1 MGIKEQPSSA
11 AAPSA
16 GGRDAG
22 AGRLRLAGAAVLL
35 GLFMIHSSL
44 DGATSPPAPAPAAA
58 PAPASGTPGTPAASA
73 RTQAVPPSA
82 PAAAPAPQGPAM
94 PASAPV
100 RLSIPRIGVNAPFT
114 RLTLDKKGV
123 LQPPP
128 NTDSNLVGWY
138 GDGATPGERGTAL
151 VLGHVDTKL
160 GPAVFWGLGALKKG
174 NKAEITRADGSTA
187 VFTVDSVEVFRKD
200 DFPDERVYADTPSAQ
215 LRLITCGG
223 SYDHKRRDYTA
234 NVVVFAHLDSYR
246 RH

>member
-1 MGIKEQPSSA
+1 M
-11 AAPSA
+11 
-16 GGRDAG
+16 GRDAG

-44 DGATSPPAPAPAAA
+44 DGSAAPPTPAAA
-58 PAPASGTPGTPAASA
+58 PPPPAVAG

-82 PAAAPAPQGPAM
+82 PANLPAPQGPAM
-94 PASAPV
+94 PAAAPI
-100 RLSIPRIGVNAPFT
+100 RLTIPAIGVSAPFT
-114 RLTLDKKGV
+114 RLVLNKDGI

-138 GDGATPGERGTAL
+138 GAGATPGERGTAL

-160 GPAVFWGLGALKKG
+160 GPAVFWGLGAMKKG
-174 NKAEITRADGSTA
+174 QKAEIIRADGSTA
-187 VFTVDSVEVFRKD
+187 IFKVDSVEVFRKN

-223 SYDHKRRDYTA
+223 AYDHKKRDYTA
-234 NVVVFAHLDSYR
+234 NVVVFAHLDSFR
-246 RH
+246 RP